1 MLGRPLGMSAFYT
14 VFQSLANHGR
24 NQIAMVWFGL
34 VWFGLMVETM
44 VNAMVTTM
52 DKANAQ
58 TVVKACA
65 KVFAASFDKI
75 HVYHSLFVSMD
86 LLTVSE
92 LADLLKLKR
101 GTLDRWRAAG
111 IGPTWI
117 EVGGQFRYR
126 REDVDAW
133 LAQQTKGAPTNA

>member
-1 MLGRPLGMSAFYT
+1 MPRYKPRLEPWLKHGLCVLSRKFDNVYVHA
-14 VFQSLANHGR
+14 SLLSP
-24 NQIAMVWFGL
+24 M
-34 VWFGLMVETM
+34 E
-44 VNAMVTTM
+44 
-52 DKANAQ
+52 
-58 TVVKACA
+58 
-65 KVFAASFDKI
+65 
-75 HVYHSLFVSMD
+75 

-92 LADLLKLKR
+92 LAELLKLKR

-133 LAQQTKGAPTNA
+133 LALQTKGAGQNA